1 MNNFKGD
8 PLHLKK
14 KKNLPKCSRN
24 QGDFNENN
32 SVIGFCVIGLNQG
45 EKEEKRRG
53 KVMRRKEEKEKS
65 FFVLEDSRAE
75 QKGTKTI
82 EGTAAMLIP
91 PISWF
96 QRFDWLRASRITVF
110 IRQV

>member
-1 MNNFKGD
+1 M
-8 PLHLKK
+8 
-14 KKNLPKCSRN
+14 
-24 QGDFNENN
+24 
-32 SVIGFCVIGLNQG
+32 IGLNQG

-82 EGTAAMLIP
+82 EGTAAMLIQP
-91 PISWF
+91 NS
-96 QRFDWLRASRITVF
+96 
-110 IRQV
+110 

>member
-1 MNNFKGD
+1 M
-8 PLHLKK
+8 
-14 KKNLPKCSRN
+14 
-24 QGDFNENN
+24 
-32 SVIGFCVIGLNQG
+32 IGLNQG

-82 EGTAAMLIP
+82 EGTAAMLIQP
-91 PISWF
+91 NSF
-96 QRFDWLRASRITVF
+96 LHAQ
-110 IRQV
+110 QN